1 MRSTISWLPLRFT
14 DETYKEVVDTLPK
27 ILNTKLKV
35 KPWGFVIGDSEDEY
49 TAFSRE
55 GFQHS
60 LVKTNRTPYTKELL
74 KVLIL
79 LVEYDVTD
87 ELAHDDRDTTNYLE
101 ALEEVHAK
109 FPLVSYND
117 QKRHFLRFHG

>member
-14 DETYKEVVDTLPK
+14 DETYKEVVETLPK

-35 KPWGFVIGDSEDEY
+35 EPWGFVIGDSEDEY

-60 LVKTNRTPYTKELL
+60 LVKTNHSPCTKEIM
-74 KVLIL
+74 KALIL
-79 LVEYDVTD
+79 MVEYDVTD
-87 ELAHDDRDTTNYLE
+87 ELAHDDRDTMNYLE
-101 ALEEVHAK
+101 ALEEVNAK

-117 QKRHFLRFHG
+117 QKRYFLRRNG